1 MSGGRIATIAFKE
14 LRQISRDPA
23 TLGTLLL
30 VPFFLLVMFGFAI
43 SLDITH
49 IPLAVLDR
57 DQTETS
63 RAFIDSFLHSE
74 FFDLK
79 TVMRNETEIDR
90 LLDEGRALVAL
101 VIPRG
106 FGSDVL
112 SGRKTGIQA
121 IVDGSNGN
129 TAATAMGYVQAA
141 TADWSQR
148 AFVRSL
154 QRAGITGVRST
165 VNFRPRVLFNP
176 ELRSANFLV
185 PGLIVLILIMTAV
198 MSTATSIVREKE
210 RGTMEQLTVS
220 PVQPLELIVGKTVP
234 YLLIGLVAAGAIL
247 AASRLLFSVT
257 IKGSWLDLGLVT
269 LVFLI
274 GCLALG
280 VLVSTLSDSQQ
291 VAFLI
296 SVLLTLLPVFILSG
310 FVFPFR
316 NMPGIIQAVSYIL
329 PGRYYLSALR
339 SIMLKG
345 AGFWA
350 CRNQVGALLLFAAV
364 TAGGS
369 VLRLRRQGK

>member
-30 VPFFLLVMFGFAI
+30 VPLFLLVMFGYAI

-74 FFDLK
+74 FFDLR
-79 TVMRNETEIDR
+79 TMMQNESEIDG
-90 LLDEGRALVAL
+90 LLDEGRALAAL

-106 FGSDVL
+106 FESDVL
-112 SGRKTGIQA
+112 RGRRTEIQA

-129 TAATAMGYVQAA
+129 TAATAMGYVQAV
-141 TADWSQR
+141 TAEWSRR

-154 QRAGITGVRST
+154 QRAGVTGMRST
-165 VNFRPRVLFNP
+165 VDFRPRVLFNP
-176 ELRSANFLV
+176 ELRNANFLV

-198 MSTATSIVREKE
+198 MSTVISIVREKE

-220 PVQPLELIVGKTVP
+220 PVRPFELIVGKTVP
-234 YLLIGLVAAGAIL
+234 YLLIGLIAAGAIL
-247 AASRLLFSVT
+247 AASRLLFGVT
-257 IKGSWLDLGLVT
+257 VKGSWLDLGLVT
-269 LVFLI
+269 LIFLI

-350 CRNQVGALLLFAAV
+350 CRDQVGALLLFAAL

>member
-1 MSGGRIATIAFKE
+1 MQS
-14 LRQISRDPA
+14 
-23 TLGTLLL
+23 
-30 VPFFLLVMFGFAI
+30 
-43 SLDITH
+43 
-49 IPLAVLDR
+49 
-57 DQTETS
+57 ET
-63 RAFIDSFLHSE
+63 D
-74 FFDLK
+74 
-79 TVMRNETEIDR
+79 IDR

-101 VIPRG
+101 VVPRG

-112 SGRKTGIQA
+112 RGRKTGIQA

-129 TAATAMGYVQAA
+129 TAATAMGYVQAV

-154 QRAGITGVRST
+154 QRAGITGMRST
-165 VNFRPRVLFNP
+165 VDFRPRVLFNP

-220 PVQPLELIVGKTVP
+220 PVQPLELIIGKTVP

-247 AASRLLFSVT
+247 GASRLLFGVT

-280 VLVSTLSDSQQ
+280 VLISTLSDSQQ

-316 NMPGIIQAVSYIL
+316 NMPGIIQAVSYVL

-350 CRNQVGALLLFAAV
+350 CREQVGALLLFAAA

-369 VLRLRRQGK
+369 VIRLRRRAR

>member
-23 TLGTLLL
+23 TLGTLLV
-30 VPFFLLVMFGFAI
+30 VPLFLLLMFGYAI

-49 IPLAVLDR
+49 IPLAILDR
-57 DQTETS
+57 DRSESS
-63 RAFIDSFLHSE
+63 RAYLDSFLHSE
-74 FFDLK
+74 FFKLAAVVHK
-79 TVMRNETEIDR
+79 ESEIDG
-90 LLDEGRALVAL
+90 LLDQGKALAAL
-101 VIPRG
+101 VIPPG
-106 FGSDVL
+106 FGRDVL
-112 SGRKTGIQA
+112 RGKRTEVQA

-129 TAATAMGYVQAA
+129 TAATAIGYVQAV

-154 QRAGITGVRST
+154 KRAGVTGMKST
-165 VNFRPRVLFNP
+165 VDFRPRVLFNP

-198 MSTATSIVREKE
+198 MSTAISIVREKE

-220 PVQPLELIVGKTVP
+220 PVRPLELIVGKTVP
-234 YLLIGLVAAGAIL
+234 YLFIGLVAAAAIL
-247 AASRLLFSVT
+247 AASRLFFGVT
-257 IKGSWLDLGLVT
+257 VKGSWLDLGLVT
-269 LVFLI
+269 LIFLI

-280 VLVSTLSDSQQ
+280 VLISTLSDSQQ

-345 AGFWA
+345 VGFWA
-350 CRNQVGALLLFAAV
+350 CKEQVGALLLFAAV
-364 TAGGS
+364 MAGGS

>member
-23 TLGTLLL
+23 TLGTLLV
-30 VPFFLLVMFGFAI
+30 VPLFLLIMFGYAI
-43 SLDITH
+43 SLDTTH

-57 DQTETS
+57 DQTESS
-63 RAFIDSFLHSE
+63 RAFLDSFLHSE
-74 FFDLK
+74 FFELK
-79 TVMRNETEIDR
+79 TVIHKESEIDG
-90 LLDEGRALVAL
+90 LLDEGRALAAL
-101 VIPRG
+101 VIPPG

-112 SGRKTGIQA
+112 RGKSTEVQA

-129 TAATAMGYVQAA
+129 TAATAIGYVQAV
-141 TADWSQR
+141 TADWSRR

-154 QRAGITGVRST
+154 QRAGIRGMRST
-165 VNFRPRVLFNP
+165 VDFRPRVLFNP

-198 MSTATSIVREKE
+198 MSTAISIVREKE

-220 PVQPLELIVGKTVP
+220 PVRPLELIVGKTVP
-234 YLLIGLVAAGAIL
+234 YLLIGLVAAAAIL
-247 AASRLLFSVT
+247 AASRMLFGVT
-257 IKGSWLDLGLVT
+257 VKGSWLELGLVT
-269 LVFLI
+269 LIFLI

-280 VLVSTLSDSQQ
+280 VLVSTLSNSQQ

-345 AGFWA
+345 VGFWA
-350 CRNQVGALLLFAAV
+350 YKEQVLALLLFAAA
-364 TAGGS
+364 TAAGS

>member
-30 VPFFLLVMFGFAI
+30 VPLFLLVMFGFAI

-63 RAFIDSFLHSE
+63 RAYIDSFLHSE

-79 TVMRNETEIDR
+79 TVMQSETDIDR

-101 VIPRG
+101 VVPRG

-112 SGRKTGIQA
+112 RGRKTGIQA

-129 TAATAMGYVQAA
+129 TAATAMGYVQAV

-154 QRAGITGVRST
+154 QRAGITGMRST
-165 VNFRPRVLFNP
+165 VDFRPRVLFNP

-220 PVQPLELIVGKTVP
+220 PVQPLELIIGKTVP

-247 AASRLLFSVT
+247 GASRLLFGVT

-280 VLVSTLSDSQQ
+280 VLISTLSDSQQ

-316 NMPGIIQAVSYIL
+316 NMPGIIQAVSYVL

-350 CRNQVGALLLFAAV
+350 CREQVGALLLFAAA

-369 VLRLRRQGK
+369 VIRLRRRAR

>member
-30 VPFFLLVMFGFAI
+30 VPLFLLVMFGYAI

-74 FFDLK
+74 FFDLR
-79 TVMRNETEIDR
+79 TMMQNESEIDG
-90 LLDEGRALVAL
+90 LLDEGRALAAL

-106 FGSDVL
+106 FESDVL
-112 SGRKTGIQA
+112 RGRRTEIQA

-129 TAATAMGYVQAA
+129 TAATAMGYVQAV
-141 TADWSQR
+141 TAEWSRR

-154 QRAGITGVRST
+154 QRAGITGMRST
-165 VNFRPRVLFNP
+165 VDFRPRVLFNP

-198 MSTATSIVREKE
+198 MSTAISIVREKE

-220 PVQPLELIVGKTVP
+220 PVRPFELIVGKTVP
-234 YLLIGLVAAGAIL
+234 YLLIGLIAAGAIL
-247 AASRLLFSVT
+247 AASRLLFGVT
-257 IKGSWLDLGLVT
+257 VKGSWLDLGLVT
-269 LVFLI
+269 LIFLI

-350 CRNQVGALLLFAAV
+350 CRDQVGALLLFAAL

>member
-1 MSGGRIATIAFKE
+1 MNGGRIATIAFKE

-30 VPFFLLVMFGFAI
+30 VPLFLLVMFGFAI

-57 DQTETS
+57 DRTETS
-63 RAFIDSFLHSE
+63 RAYIDSFLHSE

-79 TVMRNETEIDR
+79 TVMQNETEIDR

-101 VIPRG
+101 VVPRG
-106 FGSDVL
+106 FGRDVL
-112 SGRKTGIQA
+112 RGRKTEIQA

-129 TAATAMGYVQAA
+129 TAATAMGYVQAL
-141 TADWSQR
+141 TADWTQR

-154 QRAGITGVRST
+154 QRAGVTGMKAT
-165 VNFRPRVLFNP
+165 VDFRPRVLFNP

-220 PVQPLELIVGKTVP
+220 PVRPLELIVGKTVP

-247 AASRLLFSVT
+247 GASRLLFGVT

-280 VLVSTLSDSQQ
+280 VLISTLSDSQQ

-316 NMPGIIQAVSYIL
+316 NMPAIIQAVSYVL

-350 CRNQVGALLLFAAV
+350 CRDQVGALLLFAAV

-369 VLRLRRQGK
+369 VLRLRRRAR

>member
-1 MSGGRIATIAFKE
+1 MNGGRVTTIAFKE

-30 VPFFLLVMFGFAI
+30 VPLFLLVMFGFAI

-74 FFDLK
+74 FFTLS
-79 TVMRNETEIDR
+79 TVMRSASEADR
-90 LLDEGRALVAL
+90 LLDEGKALVAL

-112 SGRKTGIQA
+112 RGKKTEVQA
-121 IVDGSNGN
+121 IVDGANGN
-129 TAATAMGYVQAA
+129 TAATAMGYVQAMSS
-141 TADWSQR
+141 DWSQR

-154 QRAGITGVRST
+154 QRAGITGMRAT
-165 VNFRPRVLFNP
+165 VDFRPRVLFNP
-176 ELRSANFLV
+176 ELRSANFLI

-198 MSTATSIVREKE
+198 MSTAISIVREKE

-247 AASRLLFSVT
+247 AVSRLLFGVT

-274 GCLALG
+274 GCLAFG
-280 VLVSTLSDSQQ
+280 VLISTLSDSQQ

-316 NMPGIIQAVSYIL
+316 NMPVVIQAFSYIL

-350 CRNQVGALLLFAAV
+350 CRNQVGALLLFAVV
-364 TAGGS
+364 TAGCG
-369 VLRLRRQGK
+369 VLRLRRRGK

>member
-30 VPFFLLVMFGFAI
+30 LPLFLLVMFGYAI

-57 DQTETS
+57 DRTETS

-79 TVMRNETEIDR
+79 SVMRNENEIDG
-90 LLDEGRALVAL
+90 LLDEGKALVAL

-106 FGSDVL
+106 FGADVL
-112 SGRKTGIQA
+112 RGRRTEMQA

-129 TAATAMGYVQAA
+129 TAATAMGYVQAV

-154 QRAGITGVRST
+154 QRAGITGMRST
-165 VNFRPRVLFNP
+165 VDFRPRVLFNP

-198 MSTATSIVREKE
+198 MSTAISIVREKE

-220 PVQPLELIVGKTVP
+220 PVQPFELIVGKTVP
-234 YLLIGLVAAGAIL
+234 YLLIGLIAAGAIL
-247 AASRLLFSVT
+247 AASRLLFGVT
-257 IKGSWLDLGLVT
+257 VKGSLLDLGLVT
-269 LVFLI
+269 LIFLI

-280 VLVSTLSDSQQ
+280 VLISTLSDSQQ
-291 VAFLI
+291 VAFLV
-296 SVLLTLLPVFILSG
+296 SVLLTLLPTFILSG

-316 NMPGIIQAVSYIL
+316 NMPGIIQAISYIL

-350 CRNQVGALLLFAAV
+350 CRDQAGALLLFAAV
-364 TAGGS
+364 MAGGS
-369 VLRLRRQGK
+369 VLRLRRQRK

>member
-14 LRQISRDPA
+14 FRQISRDPA

-30 VPFFLLVMFGFAI
+30 VPLFLLVMFGFAI

-57 DQTETS
+57 DHTETS
-63 RAFIDSFLHSE
+63 RAYIDSFLHSE
-74 FFDLK
+74 FFDLSI
-79 TVMRNETEIDR
+79 VMQSETEIDR
-90 LLDEGRALVAL
+90 LLDEGKALVAL
-101 VIPRG
+101 VVPRG
-106 FGSDVL
+106 FERDVL
-112 SGRKTGIQA
+112 RGRKTQLQA

-129 TAATAMGYVQAA
+129 TAATAMGYVQAV

-148 AFVRSL
+148 ASVRSL
-154 QRAGITGVRST
+154 QRAGVTGMRST
-165 VNFRPRVLFNP
+165 VDFRPRVLFNP

-247 AASRLLFSVT
+247 GASRLLFGVT

-280 VLVSTLSDSQQ
+280 VLISTLSDSQQ

-316 NMPGIIQAVSYIL
+316 NMPAIIQAVSFIL
-329 PGRYYLSALR
+329 PGRYYLAALR

-350 CRNQVGALLLFAAV
+350 CRDQVGALLLFATV

-369 VLRLRRQGK
+369 VLRLRRRAR

>member
-30 VPFFLLVMFGFAI
+30 VPLFLLVMFGYAI

-74 FFDLK
+74 FFDLR
-79 TVMRNETEIDR
+79 TMMQNESEIDG
-90 LLDEGRALVAL
+90 LLDEGRALAAL

-106 FGSDVL
+106 FESDVL
-112 SGRKTGIQA
+112 RGRRTEIQA

-129 TAATAMGYVQAA
+129 TAATAMGYVQAV
-141 TADWSQR
+141 TAEWSRR

-154 QRAGITGVRST
+154 QRAGITGMRST
-165 VNFRPRVLFNP
+165 VDFRPRVLFNP

-198 MSTATSIVREKE
+198 MSTVISIVREKE

-220 PVQPLELIVGKTVP
+220 PVRPFELIVGKTVP
-234 YLLIGLVAAGAIL
+234 YLLIGLIAAGAIL
-247 AASRLLFSVT
+247 AASRLLFGVT
-257 IKGSWLDLGLVT
+257 VKGSWLDLGLVT
-269 LVFLI
+269 LIFLI

-350 CRNQVGALLLFAAV
+350 CRDQVGALLLFAAL